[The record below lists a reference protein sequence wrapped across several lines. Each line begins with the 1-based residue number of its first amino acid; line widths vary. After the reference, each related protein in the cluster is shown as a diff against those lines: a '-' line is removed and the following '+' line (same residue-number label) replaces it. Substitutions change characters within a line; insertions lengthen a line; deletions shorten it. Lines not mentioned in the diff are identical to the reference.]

1 MSLILSLTQEAAA
14 ALQANSFFSNID
26 VLALNEKDIQ
36 SRIDDALI
44 KRTGIA
50 VVLGTSK
57 LGQPSADIQGGG
69 TLYFN
74 DIVFH
79 ATIFENV
86 PVNRASSGSGKF
98 APDVAE
104 TVAALLHW
112 HKPANISECLI
123 CVQGPTLIPNPDNK
137 ELLVYDVVF
146 KTQGGVAIA
155 PIISTAA
162 TPAFSVAGNG
172 NGTST
177 VTVTCSTPYAQ
188 VWVTTDGS
196 FPAPIDS
203 SNTPRAPYTVPITVA
218 SGSLVQARTWIYGY
232 IPSAVAKLQI

>member
-1 MSLILSLTQEAAA
+1 MSLLLTLTQEAAA
-14 ALQANSFFSNID
+14 ALQANGYFHDID

-44 KRTGIA
+44 RKKGIA

-69 TLYFN
+69 MLYFN

-79 ATIFENV
+79 ATVFENG
-86 PVNRASSGSGKF
+86 PMNRSSSGSGKF

-104 TVAALLHW
+104 TTAALLHW

-123 CVQGPTLIPNPDNK
+123 CVQGPTLIPTPDNK

-146 KTQGGVAIA
+146 KTQGGIAIS

-162 TPAFSVAGNG
+162 TPVLSVVSNG

-177 VTVTCSTPYAQ
+177 VTVACSTPYAQ

-196 FPAPIDS
+196 FPAPIDGS
-203 SNTPRAPYTVPITVA
+203 SVPRAPYTVPMVVA
-218 SGSLVQARTWIYGY
+218 QGCQVQARAWIYGY
-232 IPSAVAKLQI
+232 LPSPVTRKFI

>member
-1 MSLILSLTQEAAA
+1 MSLILTLTQEAAA
-14 ALQANSFFSNID
+14 ALQANPFFNDVD

-44 KRTGIA
+44 RKKGIA

-57 LGQPSADIQGGG
+57 LGKPSANIQGGG
-69 TLYFN
+69 TLYFD

-79 ATIFENV
+79 ATVFENV
-86 PVNRASSGSGKF
+86 PMNRSSSGSGKL

-137 ELLVYDVVF
+137 ELLVYDSVF
-146 KTQGGVAIA
+146 KTQGGISIS
-155 PIISTAA
+155 PIISTAVE
-162 TPAFSVAGNG
+162 PILSIVDNG

-177 VTVTCSTPYAQ
+177 VTVTC
-188 VWVTTDGS
+188 
-196 FPAPIDS
+196 
-203 SNTPRAPYTVPITVA
+203 
-218 SGSLVQARTWIYGY
+218 
-232 IPSAVAKLQI
+232 

>member
-1 MSLILSLTQEAAA
+1 MSLILSLTAEAAA
-14 ALQANSFFSNID
+14 ALTANPYFANVD

-44 KRTGIA
+44 KRKGVA

-57 LGQPSADIQGGG
+57 LGQPSADVQGGG
-69 TLYFN
+69 MLYFS

-79 ATIFENV
+79 ATVFENV
-86 PVNRASSGSGKF
+86 PVNRATSGSGKF

-146 KTQGGVAIA
+146 KTQGGIA
-155 PIISTAA
+155 VSPIISTAA
-162 TPAFSVAGNG
+162 TPQFSVVSNG

-177 VTVTCSTPYAQ
+177 VTITCSTPYAQ

-203 SNTPRAPYTVPITVA
+203 TNTPRAPYTVPMVVP

-232 IPSAVAKLQI
+232 IPSSVAKLNI